1 MPYGSGGRLAE
12 LKHIAHCFSPINVMA
27 AAAAIEHLHPK
38 AHAIVDI
45 VIYHP
50 GLPRPALEQIANF
63 ARRAAKSL
71 PAIRNVVVLDDNEWR
86 DITDADEQQQQEALR
101 SIFRTTTLDA
111 ILYAH
116 DVVGDFLD
124 IVARSYPH
132 AKRVCFGDAMGQVFE
147 RDVHLSFLRARPEP
161 AGFARR
167 WLQRLFEPKAA
178 MPGIARA
185 LPDKAV
191 LMLPV
196 DQSGNILTQIPFEIF
211 PAPAARAL
219 FKQVASEFGELRDYL
234 TELAGADPGDLCV
247 FLTENWAEGSFIPF
261 EREIEFYAT
270 IIQALPDRI
279 KRVLVKP
286 HPAETRSRV
295 AALRD
300 RLGSKRQIVESEAA
314 FARLPFELWA
324 AHLPEQTE
332 IVAMQYPALSLKY
345 LYGRSVIQP
354 FDHKLIETYFDPSV
368 QNSFKNAL
376 DLNMLPL
383 ARLDRWDGRS
393 PLYCGR

>member
-1 MPYGSGGRLAE
+1 
-12 LKHIAHCFSPINVMA
+12 MA

-38 AHAIVDI
+38 ARAIVDI
-45 VIYHP
+45 VIHHP
-50 GLPRPALEQIANF
+50 GLPRPALDQIADF
-63 ARRAAKSL
+63 ARRVARSL
-71 PAIRNVVVLDDNEWR
+71 PAIRNVVILDDDGWR
-86 DITDADEQQQQEALR
+86 DITDADEHQQQAALR

-116 DVVGDFLD
+116 DVVGDFLE
-124 IVARSYPH
+124 IVARSYPQ
-132 AKRVCFGDAMGQVFE
+132 ARRVCFGDAMGQVFE
-147 RDVHLSFLRARPEP
+147 RDVHLSFLRARPEQP
-161 AGFARR
+161 GLARR
-167 WLQRLFEPKAA
+167 WLRRLFEPNAVTTGFRR
-178 MPGIARA
+178 P
-185 LPDKAV
+185 LPDQAV

-196 DQSGNILTQIPFEIF
+196 DQSGNILTQTPFETV
-211 PAPAARAL
+211 PASAAKAL
-219 FKQVASEFGELRDYL
+219 FKQVASEFDELRDYL
-234 TELAGADPGDLCV
+234 TELAGTDPGDLCV

-286 HPAETRSRV
+286 HPAETKSRV

-300 RLGSKRQIVESEAA
+300 RLGNKRQIVESEAA
-314 FARLPFELWA
+314 FARLPFELWV

-354 FDHKLIETYFDPSV
+354 FDHKLIETYFDPGV

-383 ARLDRWDGRS
+383 ARLDRWDGQS